1 MKKIFET
8 PELIIVLF
16 SDNDII
22 MTSGE
27 GGDLSPDVGEG
38 EGE

>member
-1 MKKIFET
+1 MKKSFKT
-8 PELIIVLF
+8 PELIIILF
-16 SDNDII
+16 PENDII
-22 MTSGE
+22 VTSGE